1 MLRLKIDSR
10 VAIVVCLI
18 SDLSFGEGNLSQ
30 VETDLRNIVANV
42 AASITSEQPGRTT
55 LIHLA
60 TLLMG
65 PSTLHPSL
73 D

>member
-1 MLRLKIDSR
+1 MLKIDSR
-10 VAIVVCLI
+10 VAITVCLI
-18 SDLSFGEGNLSQ
+18 SDLSFGEGSLNQ
-30 VETDLRNIVANV
+30 VKTDLRNIVATI
-42 AASITSEQPGRTT
+42 ATSIASGQPGQTA

>member
-1 MLRLKIDSR
+1 MPEIDSR

-18 SDLSFGEGNLSQ
+18 SNLSFGEGNLSQ

-42 AASITSEQPGRTT
+42 AASITSGQPRRTA

>member
-1 MLRLKIDSR
+1 MLKIDSR
-10 VAIVVCLI
+10 VVIVVCLI
-18 SDLSFGEGNLSQ
+18 SDLSFEEGSLSQ
-30 VETDLRNIVANV
+30 VKTDLRNIVATI
-42 AASITSEQPGRTT
+42 AASITSGQPRRTA

>member
-30 VETDLRNIVANV
+30 VATDLRNIVANV
-42 AASITSEQPGRTT
+42 AASITSEQLGRTT